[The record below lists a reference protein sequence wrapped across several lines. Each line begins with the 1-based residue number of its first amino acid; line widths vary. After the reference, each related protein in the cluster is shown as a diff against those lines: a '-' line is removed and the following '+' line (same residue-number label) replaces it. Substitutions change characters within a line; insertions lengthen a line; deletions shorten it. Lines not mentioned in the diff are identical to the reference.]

1 MIIKE
6 ITQPSDD
13 IINNLFDLWACSV
26 RATHLFLSE
35 NDLQQISEYIP
46 NALLQVPHLI
56 VIQNT
61 DGKFLGFMGIADT
74 KLEMLFISP
83 EARGRGAGKQLVTYG
98 IENYSVNEVC
108 VNEQNPQAVGFY
120 RHLGFVVYKRTERD
134 EQGNPFPLLFMNYS
148 YTRKVCL

>member
-1 MIIKE
+1 MTIKE
-6 ITQPSDD
+6 IAERSND
-13 IINNLFDLWACSV
+13 IINSLLHIWERSV

-35 NDLQQISEYIP
+35 EDLQKISKYIP

-61 DGKFLGFMGIADT
+61 GSDVVGFMGIADT

-83 EARGRGAGKQLVTYG
+83 EEKGRGIGKQLVEYAV
-98 IENYSVNEVC
+98 EKYSVNEVC

-120 RHLGFVVYKRTERD
+120 QHLGFVVSKRTEYD
-134 EQGNPFPLLFMNYS
+134 EQGNPFPLLFMNRAA
-148 YTRKVCL
+148 T